1 MATVTLTF
9 TDPTTRMD
17 GSALPPASIASV
29 DIFDSVDGNR
39 ASQIGTVQTTG
50 LTFTT
55 GVISAGVHAFTAVVN
70 DTTGHSSAASNVV
83 TVTVVTTIA
92 PPSPITDLAGVL
104 NP

>member
-9 TDPTTRMD
+9 TDPTTRTD
-17 GSALPPASIASV
+17 GSALLPASIASV
-29 DIFDSVDGNR
+29 DIYDSVDGNR

-55 GVISAGVHAFTAVVN
+55 GVLSAGVHAFTAIVN
-70 DTTGHSSAASNVV
+70 DTTGHSSAPSNIV
-83 TVTVVTTIA
+83 TVTVVTA
-92 PPSPITDLAGVL
+92 LANPSPITDLAGTL